1 MLKSV
6 AKLLRNT
13 PAVCRKSYVN
23 PEVFVAWE
31 RGTLRRH
38 FHHLMHLSGPRGERA
53 LVRFLRAN

>member
-1 MLKSV
+1 VLQSV

-23 PEVFVAWE
+23 PGVFDAWQ
-31 RGTLRRH
+31 RGALRRQ
-38 FHHLMHLSGPRGERA
+38 FQHLTHLSGPRGERA